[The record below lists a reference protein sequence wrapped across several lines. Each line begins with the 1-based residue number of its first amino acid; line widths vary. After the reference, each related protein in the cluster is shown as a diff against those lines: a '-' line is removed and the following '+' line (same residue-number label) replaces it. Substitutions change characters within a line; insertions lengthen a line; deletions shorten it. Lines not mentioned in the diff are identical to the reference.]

1 MKPTRTWVL
10 LALLGWAVAVAA
22 YALIAGPSSGTVV
35 ILAALGPLVAGL
47 VQNHRQHRTV
57 LARLDRQKAL
67 LDRQTAILDSHAHR
81 ADQRVAQVGE
91 HVEGLADLADL
102 GPSIA
107 TDLDALRMTVDALPH
122 REEFDAKFR
131 SAAADIITRTRKGV
145 AVDLLLTFRQ
155 LEALHNL
162 YALGGVDRPMPPTRG
177 WASSPD
183 LLLLLATLVER
194 EEPGLVVEC
203 GSGTS
208 TLWLAMLLRRFEI
221 KGRVVSLEHQQSFVE
236 SAWATVLRHDL
247 AEYVEVRYAP
257 LEPVE
262 IDGTTYQWYSR
273 QAWGELDGIKLLFVD
288 GPPGELGPHARFPA
302 FPLLVDK
309 LSPDAVVV
317 LDDLI
322 RPDEQEVLQRWLAAR
337 PDYHAERV
345 SLEKNAALLRRTGG
359 TPGATASAQLRTS

>member
-1 MKPTRTWVL
+1 MTPTRAWVL
-10 LALLGWAVAVAA
+10 LALAGWSAAAAA
-22 YALIAGPSSGTVV
+22 YSVLARASAGTTVV
-35 ILAALGPLVAGL
+35 LVALGPLVAGL
-47 VQNHRQHRTV
+47 VQAHRQHRTV
-57 LARLDRQKAL
+57 LARLDRQRVL
-67 LDRQTAILDSHAHR
+67 LDRQTAILESHAVR
-81 ADQRVAQVGE
+81 SEQRVARVDE
-91 HVEGLADLADL
+91 HVEGLADL
-102 GPSIA
+102 GPSLA
-107 TDLDALRMTVDALPH
+107 TDLDALRTTLDALPH

-131 SAAADIITRTRKGV
+131 ATAADIITRTRKGV

-194 EEPGLVVEC
+194 EEPGLIVEC

-208 TLWLAMLLRRFEI
+208 TLWLGMLLRRFEI
-221 KGRVVSLEHQQSFVE
+221 KGRVVSLEHHEPFVE

-262 IDGTTYQWYSR
+262 LDGTTYQWYSR
-273 QAWGELDGIKLLFVD
+273 RAWDHLDGIGLLFVD
-288 GPPGELGPHARFPA
+288 GPPGELGRHARFPA
-302 FPLLVDK
+302 FPLLVDR
-309 LSPDAVVV
+309 LTPEAVVV

-322 RPDEQEVLQRWLAAR
+322 RPDEQEVLERWLAAR
-337 PDYHAERV
+337 PGYHADRV
-345 SLEKNAALLRRTGG
+345 SLEKNAALLRRTS
-359 TPGATASAQLRTS
+359 PPAQGRTS

>member
-1 MKPTRTWVL
+1 MKPSRTWVV
-10 LALLGWAVAVAA
+10 LALLGWTCAAVAYTILAR
-22 YALIAGPSSGTVV
+22 PSSGTAVV
-35 ILAALGPLVAGL
+35 LVALGPLVAGL
-47 VQNHRQHRTV
+47 VQSHRQHRTV

-67 LDRQTAILDSHAHR
+67 LDRQTAILESHAHR
-81 ADQRVAQVGE
+81 ADQRVARVGE
-91 HVEGLADLADL
+91 HLEGLADLA
-102 GPSIA
+102 PSIA
-107 TDLDALRMTVDALPH
+107 TDLDALRATVGALPH
-122 REEFDAKFR
+122 REEFDTKFR
-131 SAAADIITRTRKGV
+131 AAAADIITRTCKGV

-162 YALGGVDRPMPPTRG
+162 YAMGGVDRPMPPTRG

-221 KGRVVSLEHQQSFVE
+221 KGRVVSLEHQQPFVE

-247 AEYVEVRYAP
+247 ADYVEVRYAP
-257 LEPVE
+257 LEPIE

-273 QAWGELDGIKLLFVD
+273 QSWGELDGIGLLFVD

-309 LSPDAVVV
+309 LSPGAVVV

-322 RPDEQEVLQRWLAAR
+322 RPDEQEVLERWLAAR
-337 PDYHAERV
+337 PDYRAERV
-345 SLEKNAALLRRTGG
+345 SLEKNAALLRRT
-359 TPGATASAQLRTS
+359 

>member
-1 MKPTRTWVL
+1 MKPNRTWVL
-10 LALLGWAVAVAA
+10 LALAGWTCAAVA
-22 YALIAGPSSGTVV
+22 YALLARPSSGTTVV
-35 ILAALGPLVAGL
+35 LVALGPLVAGL
-47 VQNHRQHRTV
+47 VQSHRQHRTV
-57 LARLDRQKAL
+57 LARLDRQKVL
-67 LDRQTAILDSHAHR
+67 LDRQTAILENHARR
-81 ADQRVAQVGE
+81 ADQRVARVGE
-91 HVEGLADLADL
+91 HVEGLADL

-107 TDLDALRMTVDALPH
+107 TDLDALRATVDALPP

-131 SAAADIITRTRKGV
+131 AAAADIITRTRKGV

-162 YALGGVDRPMPPTRG
+162 YAMGGVDRPMPPTRG

-221 KGRVVSLEHQQSFVE
+221 KGRVVSLEHQQPFVE

-262 IDGTTYQWYSR
+262 VDGTTYQWYSR
-273 QAWGELDGIKLLFVD
+273 QAWDDLDGIGLLFVD
-288 GPPGELGPHARFPA
+288 GPPGEVGPHARFPA
-302 FPLLVDK
+302 FPLLVDQ
-309 LSPDAVVV
+309 LRPEAVVV

-322 RPDEQEVLQRWLAAR
+322 RPDEQEVLERWLAAR
-337 PDYHAERV
+337 PDYRADRV
-345 SLEKNAALLRRTGG
+345 SLEKNAALLRRTSRPESVGRHE
-359 TPGATASAQLRTS
+359 PRTS

>member
-1 MKPTRTWVL
+1 MKPTRTWVA
-10 LALLGWAVAVAA
+10 LALVCWTVAAVA
-22 YALIAGPSSGTVV
+22 YAVLARATAGTTVV
-35 ILAALGPLVAGL
+35 LVALGPLVAGL
-47 VQNHRQHRTV
+47 VQTHRQHRTV
-57 LARLDRQKAL
+57 LTRLDRQTAL
-67 LDRQTAILDSHAHR
+67 LDRQTAILESHAVR
-81 ADQRVAQVGE
+81 ADQRVARVGE
-91 HVEGLADLADL
+91 HVEGLADL
-102 GPSIA
+102 GPSLA
-107 TDLDALRMTVDALPH
+107 TDLDALRTTMDALPH

-131 SAAADIITRTRKGV
+131 AAAADIITRTRKGV

-194 EEPGLVVEC
+194 EEPSLVVEC

-221 KGRVVSLEHQQSFVE
+221 KGRVVSLEHHEPFVE
-236 SAWATVLRHDL
+236 AAWATVLRHDL

-257 LEPVE
+257 LESFE
-262 IDGTTYQWYSR
+262 FDGTTYQWYSR
-273 QAWGELDGIKLLFVD
+273 QAWEELDGIGLLFVD
-288 GPPGELGPHARFPA
+288 GPPGELGRHARFPA

-309 LSPDAVVV
+309 LAPDAVVV

-322 RPDEQEVLQRWLAAR
+322 RPDEQEVLERWLAAR

-345 SLEKNAALLRRTGG
+345 SLEKNAALLRRPRRPGHGSHVPGTG
-359 TPGATASAQLRTS
+359 

>member
-10 LALLGWAVAVAA
+10 LALVGWTCAVAA
-22 YALIAGPSSGTVV
+22 YAILARPSSGTTV
-35 ILAALGPLVAGL
+35 ILVALGPLVAGL
-47 VQNHRQHRTV
+47 VQSHRQHLTV

-67 LDRQTAILDSHAHR
+67 LDRQTAILESHVHR
-81 ADQRVAQVGE
+81 AEGVARVGE
-91 HVEGLADLADL
+91 RVEDLADL

-107 TDLDALRMTVDALPH
+107 TDLDALRTTVDALPH
-122 REEFDAKFR
+122 REEFDAKVR
-131 SAAADIITRTRKGV
+131 AAAADVITRTRKGV

-162 YALGGVDRPMPPTRG
+162 YALGDVDRPMPPTRG

-194 EEPGLVVEC
+194 EEPGLIVEC

-221 KGRVVSLEHQQSFVE
+221 KGRVVSLEHQQAFVE
-236 SAWATVLRHDL
+236 SAWAAVLRHDL

-262 IDGTTYQWYSR
+262 LDGTTYQWYSR
-273 QAWGELDGIKLLFVD
+273 QAWGELDGIGLLFVD
-288 GPPGELGPHARFPA
+288 GPPGELGR
-302 FPLLVDK
+302 
-309 LSPDAVVV
+309 
-317 LDDLI
+317 
-322 RPDEQEVLQRWLAAR
+322 
-337 PDYHAERV
+337 
-345 SLEKNAALLRRTGG
+345 
-359 TPGATASAQLRTS
+359 TPGSRRSRCWRTS

>member
-1 MKPTRTWVL
+1 MKPCRTWIV
-10 LALLGWAVAVAA
+10 LALLGWVCAAAA
-22 YALIAGPSSGTVV
+22 YAILARPSSGTTVV
-35 ILAALGPLVAGL
+35 LVALAPLVAGL
-47 VQNHRQHRTV
+47 VQSHRQHRTV

-67 LDRQTAILDSHAHR
+67 LDRQTAILESHT
-81 ADQRVAQVGE
+81 QRVAQVGE
-91 HVEGLADLADL
+91 RVEGLADLT
-102 GPSIA
+102 PSIA
-107 TDLDALRMTVDALPH
+107 TDLGALRATVDALPH

-131 SAAADIITRTRKGV
+131 TAAADVITRTRKGV

-155 LEALHNL
+155 IEAMHNL
-162 YALGGVDRPMPPTRG
+162 YAVGGVDRPMPPTRG

-194 EEPGLVVEC
+194 EEPSLVVEC

-221 KGRVVSLEHQQSFVE
+221 KGRVISLEHQQPFVE

-262 IDGTTYQWYSR
+262 VDGTTYQWYSR
-273 QAWGELDGIKLLFVD
+273 QAWDELDGIGLLFVD
-288 GPPGELGPHARFPA
+288 GPPGEVGPHARFPA

-322 RPDEQEVLQRWLAAR
+322 RPDEQEVLERWLAAR
-337 PDYHAERV
+337 PDYRAERV
-345 SLEKNAALLRRTGG
+345 SLEKNAALLRRT
-359 TPGATASAQLRTS
+359 